1 MDFGFVV
8 HLSIQML
15 VIYIID
21 AEDIENIGP
30 IGIVRL

>member
-15 VIYIID
+15 VIYILD
-21 AEDIENIGP
+21 TDDIENIGP
-30 IGIVRL
+30 IVIVRL